1 MLLELFSGEAEL
13 TSAFREVPD
22 HISLNMDIITCSPFR
37 CVAQD
42 AAIKERTALR
52 LCQCPILANRCDG
65 GTSVSDPVGPLGN
78 GMISSIEALRMI
90 SLQLQDF
97 LLLFEIA
104 SGFGRVAFCGVGY
117 PVPRT

>member
-1 MLLELFSGEAEL
+1 M
-13 TSAFREVPD
+13 
-22 HISLNMDIITCSPFR
+22 
-37 CVAQD
+37 AQD

-52 LCQCPILANRCDG
+52 LCQCPTLASWCDG

-97 LLLFEIA
+97 LLLFESA
-104 SGFGRVAFCGVGY
+104 SGFDRVAFCGVGY
-117 PVPRT
+117 PVART